1 MTVPVLTAESLTKTY
16 GTTHAVNQISLAVNA
31 GESVAIMGPSGSG
44 KTTLMHLLSGILTP
58 DTGRVTFTSST
69 EQLLLSEMNAEA
81 RAKARRRQIG
91 GVSITTYVGVV
102 AASGMALAGANSGDM
117 PPEEA
122 ILIGDVQRGVLLTL
136 AVSFVMAASS
146 VGINQAAQVLDRS
159 EVYLSLAK
167 MGFLRTDLQR
177 IRTLAVMRS
186 LAVVMTVALIAA
198 GLSMFPIIGG
208 AILFAPISLAVA
220 AAVLLAGVLV
230 VRLGAEATRPTMGRV
245 LAPIS

>member
-31 GESVAIMGPSGSG
+31 EESVAIMGPSGSG

>member
-1 MTVPVLTAESLTKTY
+1 
-16 GTTHAVNQISLAVNA
+16 
-31 GESVAIMGPSGSG
+31 
-44 KTTLMHLLSGILTP
+44 
-58 DTGRVTFTSST
+58 
-69 EQLLLSEMNAEA
+69 
-81 RAKARRRQIG
+81 
-91 GVSITTYVGVV
+91 
-102 AASGMALAGANSGDM
+102 MALAGANSGDM

-167 MGFLRTDLQR
+167 MGFLRTHLQR

-230 VRLGAEATRPTMGRV
+230 VRLGAEAIRPTMGRV

>member
-91 GVSITTYVGVV
+91 FVFQDG
-102 AASGMALAGANSGDM
+102 LL
-117 PPEEA
+117 PP
-122 ILIGDVQRGVLLTL
+122 GWR
-136 AVSFVMAASS
+136 
-146 VGINQAAQVLDRS
+146 
-159 EVYLSLAK
+159 
-167 MGFLRTDLQR
+167 
-177 IRTLAVMRS
+177 
-186 LAVVMTVALIAA
+186 
-198 GLSMFPIIGG
+198 
-208 AILFAPISLAVA
+208 
-220 AAVLLAGVLV
+220 
-230 VRLGAEATRPTMGRV
+230 
-245 LAPIS
+245 